1 MSGSPQRRRAR
12 VFGSRP
18 EVVQRS
24 PGGIS
29 CCQKMSRGSPRV
41 ALRPIGC
48 LVVFSM
54 FFGSCDNVM
63 PCILFVI
70 QSRIWLLAL
79 YSFPLDGC
87 QHLVKRVAQMTPR
100 QRRVAVDSDVLQK
113 YVFSLLFCIKVF
125 SAFLL
130 LPFLYL
136 HNFHNFQTLCF
147 FIRFLPTHLPVF
159 PRFICL
165 FVSCLSS

>member
-1 MSGSPQRRRAR
+1 MSGPPQRRRAR

-18 EVVQRS
+18 KAVQRS

-29 CCQKMSRGSPRV
+29 GCPKMSRGSSKV

-54 FFGSCDNVM
+54 FFSSCDNVM

-70 QSRIWLLAL
+70 QRGIWLLAL
-79 YSFPLDGC
+79 YSLPLDGS
-87 QHLVKRVAQMTPR
+87 QHWVKRVTQMTPR

-113 YVFSLLFCIKVF
+113 YDFSLLFCIKVF

-136 HNFHNFQTLCF
+136 HNFHNFQTLCS
-147 FIRFLPTHLPVF
+147 
-159 PRFICL
+159 L
-165 FVSCLSS
+165 FVFCPPTSLYFHVLFVCL